1 MARRAIGSLLLTAV
15 MMLPAVL
22 GLCGTVHAETAKT
35 IVLRVFNG
43 KTGRPVVP
51 TGYQVRVD
59 HLTTLHPDWVKQN
72 DDGTAVVTVPPET
85 GVVALHL
92 AYDNSMEIYVN
103 CDAERN
109 AFGDVWYPV
118 SQILTKGYVAANG
131 CGKAKVNEKYK
142 TTAAPG
148 ELILFVRE
156 KNWKERAQD

>member
-1 MARRAIGSLLLTAV
+1 MARKAIGALLLAV
-15 MMLPAVL
+15 MGM
-22 GLCGTVHAETAKT
+22 CGAGHAETAKT

-43 KTGRPVVP
+43 KTGRPVMP
-51 TGYQVRVD
+51 SGYEVRVD
-59 HLTTLHPDWVKQN
+59 HQTMLHPDWVKQN
-72 DDGTAVVTVPPET
+72 DDGTAVLTVPPET
-85 GVVALHL
+85 GAVALHL
-92 AYDNSMEIYVN
+92 AYDNSMELYVN
-103 CDAERN
+103 CDAEKN
-109 AFGDVWYPV
+109 TFGDVWYPV

>member
-1 MARRAIGSLLLTAV
+1 MARRTLGAL
-15 MMLPAVL
+15 VL
-22 GLCGTVHAETAKT
+22 AGLMGLCGTLHAEPGKT
-35 IVLRVFNG
+35 IVLRVFDG
-43 KTGRPVVP
+43 KTGHPIVP

-59 HLTTLHPDWVKQN
+59 HLTMIHPDWVKQN
-72 DDGTAVVTVPPET
+72 DDGTAELTIPADA

-92 AYDNSMEIYVN
+92 AYDNSMEIYIN

-118 SQILTKGYVAANG
+118 SQIMTKGLVAANG
-131 CGKAKVNEKYK
+131 CGKSKVNEKYK

-148 ELILFVRE
+148 ELIIFVRE